1 MMSSTTLKTTID
13 PLLSFGLNFD
23 SRDLA
28 SNRNGRITSRQVRLL
43 RDKRDKQLS
52 SSSIVRR
59 IIGGMFYMIYGV
71 TPQRHQWNLVGADIT
86 ATMTQDLHGQ
96 VRLPELKSQLVKGA
110 PQSIYQIS
118 IKNKQC
124 KVDRR
129 ALRSF
134 QHQET
139 YTVYY
144 APRSKYALSAETI

>member
-1 MMSSTTLKTTID
+1 MMSSTNIKTAID

-23 SRDLA
+23 SHDLV

-43 RDKRDKQLS
+43 RDKRDKQAPS
-52 SSSIVRR
+52 QSIVHR

-86 ATMTQDLHGQ
+86 ATITHDLHGQ
-96 VRLPELKSQLVKGA
+96 VRLPELDHPQLKGT
-110 PQSIYQIS
+110 PQSVYQIS
-118 IKNKQC
+118 IDKKRC

-134 QHQET
+134 QHREI

-144 APRSKYALSAETI
+144 APRSKYALSAEAT